1 MYPLLKK
8 NTSLSKPLT
17 DLAPVRLATRGFTLI
32 EMLVVVAIIV
42 TLAAMIFP
50 VFEMANKRAETL
62 SCIYNM
68 GHITAAVLLYAE
80 DYDGFLLPARMGYGP
95 AGTFGTSWDVVLWPY
110 HRVPGLY
117 LCPSD
122 AAAAAASGTVCYKHS
137 YGLNFDLTMLGG
149 YNGSA
154 LPLSALES
162 PSRLILFFEIRGSA
176 RALGTS
182 VPLYGLDRIEARHH
196 EGANF
201 AFVDGHVKWMRPH
214 ATWKDSH
221 DNLWL
226 P

>member
-1 MYPLLKK
+1 MHSLPKK
-8 NTSLSKPLT
+8 HKGISKPLMI
-17 DLAPVRLATRGFTLI
+17 PVPFRRAAMGFTLI

-50 VFEMANKRAETL
+50 VFEMANKRAERL

-68 GHITAAVLLYAE
+68 GHITAAVLLYTE

-154 LPLSALES
+154 LPLSAIES
-162 PSRLILFFEIRGSA
+162 PSWLILFFEIRGSA

-182 VPLYGLDRIEARHH
+182 FPLYGLERVDARHN

-201 AFVDGHVKWMRPH
+201 AFVDGHVKWMHPH
-214 ATWKDSH
+214 ATWQNSQ
-221 DNLWL
+221 NNMWL